1 MSLTLSFRA
10 RDPSHISICFLLA
23 EPSLL
28 FEQSHRVSLNLRIP
42 IVYDGG
48 TKGVR

>member
-10 RDPSHISICFLLA
+10 RDPSHISIRFLLA

-28 FEQSHRVSLNLRIP
+28 FEQSHLQIP
-42 IVYDGG
+42 IVYNGG
-48 TKGVR
+48 TNM